1 MEACLHPS
9 MEELGGRNWAW
20 EMTVASSVRIEGHS
34 GHQLTEGR
42 IKVSPVLGGGRAGT
56 IGKEEQGPRVTVRK
70 FS

>member
-1 MEACLHPS
+1 M
-9 MEELGGRNWAW
+9 
-20 EMTVASSVRIEGHS
+20 ASSVRIEGHS